1 MLSVRSDC
9 GVLIEACAL
18 PPSEVPGPISRE
30 ALAIKK
36 LGVLAVLGGNRHC
49 RITIRE
55 QKHEV
60 LPLCCSYL
68 EAVPL
73 DPASPITT
81 QLQVGHTPDQLPS
94 PVQRMSFGPRFAP
107 VAERG
112 YIAVWQH
119 LSVNVVS
126 LFSEDVASML
136 RNRVQHQAVRT
147 MGASLSDTYMQV
159 GTTEKIP

>member
-68 EAVPL
+68 EAFPL
-73 DPASPITT
+73 DLASPITT
-81 QLQVGHTPDQLPS
+81 QLQVRPTPRKLHKGCAAACLVFPS
-94 PVQRMSFGPRFAP
+94 SAAERGYVRSL

-112 YIAVWQH
+112 C
-119 LSVNVVS
+119 VVYGS
-126 LFSEDVASML
+126 TC
-136 RNRVQHQAVRT
+136 R
-147 MGASLSDTYMQV
+147 
-159 GTTEKIP
+159 